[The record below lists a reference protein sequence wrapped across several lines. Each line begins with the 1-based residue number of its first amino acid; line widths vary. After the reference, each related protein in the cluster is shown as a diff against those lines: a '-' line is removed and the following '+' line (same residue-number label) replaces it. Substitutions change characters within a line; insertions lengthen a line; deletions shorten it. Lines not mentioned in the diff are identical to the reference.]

1 MGKGLEEASS
11 TAAELSDSL
20 LQAATIW
27 EHPEAPG
34 IAPPPPHPLIPL
46 THPHTPSHASSA
58 PRAPSLQAAASLLQA
73 ATHMRSRLQPYRRCR
88 AALHAPKPPP

>member
-46 THPHTPSHASSA
+46 THPHTPSHTLTHPHTPLLPLAHPHCRLRPA
-58 PRAPSLQAAASLLQA
+58 YCRPRPI
-73 ATHMRSRLQPYRRCR
+73 
-88 AALHAPKPPP
+88 

>member
-34 IAPPPPHPLIPL
+34 IASPPPHPLIPL
-46 THPHTPSHASSA
+46 KHPHPPSHTLT
-58 PRAPSLQAAASLLQA
+58 RLFCPSRTLTAGCGQLTAGRDPYEIEAAALS
-73 ATHMRSRLQPYRRCR
+73 
-88 AALHAPKPPP
+88 